1 MAENKKEEPIE
12 KAPEQPAVDETVEKL
27 KVKKPKKKKFEKTPE
42 VVKVDLND
50 LKQKAEEIVKV
61 DLKQPVEEIKVP
73 EETKPTEEA
82 KPVEDTPVIEEVT
95 DTVEEVAEIVEEK
108 IIESIETNTELPENV
123 QKLMSFMEETGGDLN
138 DYVKLNKDYS
148 EMDNHT
154 LLKEYYNT
162 TKPHLKSEEID
173 FIMED
178 KFSYDEEADEEKEIK
193 RKKLALKEQVAEAK
207 QHLESVKSKYYEDIK
222 MGSKLTKDQQDAI
235 NFFNRYNKESEES
248 QKAQQQAK
256 KTFLNKTENV
266 FNDNFKGFE
275 YEVGEK
281 RYRFNVK
288 NADNV
293 KETQSD
299 INNFV
304 KKFLNKN
311 NEIEDARGYHKA
323 LYTAMNSDAIANHFY
338 EQGRADALK
347 ESVAKSKNIDMD
359 PRQSHGEV
367 VNDSG
372 MKFKVI
378 GESAND
384 FKFKIKK
391 NKLELKLQNYGNYGR

>member
-1 MAENKKEEPIE
+1 MAENKKKEPIE

-193 RKKLALKEQVAEAK
+193 RKKLALKEQVAQAK
-207 QHLESVKSKYYEDIK
+207 NHLESVKSKYYEDIK
-222 MGSKLTKDQQDAI
+222 MGSKLSKDQQDAI

-367 VNDSG
+367 VDNSG
-372 MKFKVI
+372 LKFKVL
-378 GESAND
+378 GESSND
-384 FKFKIKK
+384 FKFKIKRK
-391 NKLELKLQNYGNYGR
+391 K

>member
-12 KAPEQPAVDETVEKL
+12 KAPEQPTVDETVEKL
-27 KVKKPKKKKFEKTPE
+27 KVKKPKNKKFEKTPE

-148 EMDNHT
+148 KMDNHT

-222 MGSKLTKDQQDAI
+222 MGSKLTKEQQDAI

-248 QKAQQQAK
+248 RKAQQQAK

-288 NADNV
+288 NADSV

-359 PRQSHGEV
+359 PRQSHGEIID
-367 VNDSG
+367 NSG
-372 MKFKVI
+372 LKFKVL
-378 GESAND
+378 GESSND
-384 FKFKIKK
+384 FKFKIKRK
-391 NKLELKLQNYGNYGR
+391 K